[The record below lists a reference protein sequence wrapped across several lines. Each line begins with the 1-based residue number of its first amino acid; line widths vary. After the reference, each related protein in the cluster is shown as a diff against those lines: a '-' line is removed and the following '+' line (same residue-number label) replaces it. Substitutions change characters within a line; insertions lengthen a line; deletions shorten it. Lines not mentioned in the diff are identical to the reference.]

1 MLYLDVCTS
10 PRNSRLK
17 PTKFSDASQSQTQ
30 SRISSRSV
38 VPANN
43 STFTIKYRNA
53 KFVESPSLEILV
65 KDESSALRC
74 QKDLDSFRIGSVKSL
89 PVDDC
94 QSIASS
100 RRSQTGSNATV
111 NSRKNLSSEGLIK

>member
-1 MLYLDVCTS
+1 M
-10 PRNSRLK
+10 
-17 PTKFSDASQSQTQ
+17 
-30 SRISSRSV
+30 
-38 VPANN
+38 
-43 STFTIKYRNA
+43 
-53 KFVESPSLEILV
+53 ESPSLEILV

-94 QSIASS
+94 HSIASG